1 VIVVDASAVV
11 AALLHAGP
19 ARNCLSDQSLHA
31 PHLLDLE
38 VIAVLRRLNLQ
49 GTLTPEM
56 AGGYLLAFR
65 SLGVRRFA
73 SQGLLERIWEL
84 RENLS
89 AYDASY
95 VALAEAL
102 GCPLLTADRRL
113 AAAPGPA
120 CAIQL
125 VPR

>member
-11 AALLHAGP
+11 AALLHEGP
-19 ARNCLSDQSLHA
+19 ARHCLRDQSLQA

-38 VIAVLRRLNLQ
+38 VISVLRRLNLQ
-49 GTLTPEM
+49 GSLTPEG
-56 AGGYLLAFR
+56 ADACLLAFR

-125 VPR
+125 LPR

>member
-19 ARNCLSDQSLHA
+19 ARQCLRDQSLQA

-38 VIAVLRRLNLQ
+38 VVSVLRRLNLQ
-49 GTLTPEM
+49 GSLASEK
-56 AGGYLLAFR
+56 ADACLFAFR
-65 SLGVRRFA
+65 SLGVHRFA
-73 SQGLLERIWEL
+73 SLGLLERIWEL
-84 RENLS
+84 RANLS

-95 VALAEAL
+95 IALAEAL

-113 AAAPGPA
+113 ATAPGPA